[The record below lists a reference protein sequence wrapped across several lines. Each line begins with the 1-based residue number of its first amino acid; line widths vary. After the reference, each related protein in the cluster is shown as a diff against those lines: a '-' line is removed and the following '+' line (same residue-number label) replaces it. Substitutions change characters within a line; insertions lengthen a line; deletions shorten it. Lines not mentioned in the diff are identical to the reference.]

1 MKRSRRVKSIE
12 SITDLDESDFIIKWR
27 MTEMCNADCFYCI
40 RKRHHKKVDKE
51 LLALQNSQLCG
62 VAKSISR
69 MVESTEFSSVKID
82 MIGGEVSILD
92 LAEITRNLASS
103 KIKQIN
109 MTTNLLREPEYY
121 ESLCE
126 NLHKRGIRATAVASF
141 HYEFILFDSYFE
153 KVERLR
159 KIFDILSCEI
169 VSNESNQALCGR
181 FIGKCRETG
190 IDYMCEGDLRF
201 NEIEARKN
209 GLIVESSKRQKQD
222 RYKVCFSDGTSR
234 VYTSRNQLL
243 MDGEIAEN
251 RWQKAIHT
259 KGYICSNSH
268 DFVYIDFDTVVGRA
282 LTGGSCTNRIPVG
295 EFRIVE
301 PRPCPFQNCTL
312 CGHMS
317 LYRDSDNNR

>member
-12 SITDLDESDFIIKWR
+12 SITDLDEADFIIKWR
-27 MTEMCNADCFYCI
+27 MTEMCNADCSYCI
-40 RKRHHKKVDKE
+40 RKRHHKKVDRE

-69 MVESTEFSSVKID
+69 MVESTEFSNVKID
-82 MIGGEVSILD
+82 MIGGEVSVLD
-92 LAEITRNLASS
+92 LPEITRNLASP
-103 KIKQIN
+103 KIRQIN
-109 MTTNLLREPEYY
+109 MTTNLLRDTEYY
-121 ESLCE
+121 KSLCGS
-126 NLHKRGIRATAVASF
+126 LHSRGVKATAVASF
-141 HYEFILFDSYFE
+141 HYEFISFDKYFE
-153 KVERLR
+153 KIEHLR
-159 KIFDILSCEI
+159 DCFDILACEI
-169 VSNESNQALCGR
+169 VSNEDNQPLCGK
-181 FIGKCRETG
+181 FIEKCREIG

-201 NEIEARKN
+201 NEIEARQS
-209 GLIVESSKRQKQD
+209 GLIVESRKHQKPD
-222 RYKVCFSDGTSR
+222 RYSVLFSDGTSR

-282 LTGGSCTNRIPVG
+282 LTGDSCTNRVPVG

-317 LYRDSDNNR
+317 LHRDSGNNS